1 MTTNAPES
9 SLPVLEARQVSK
21 TYQMGA
27 ITVHALR
34 QVDFQVERGE
44 FVAVMGP
51 SGSGKS
57 TLLYMLGGLDRPTGG
72 EVVLDGHPL
81 SRLNDDQVTLLRR
94 RRVGFIFQF
103 FNLVP
108 TLTAE
113 ENVALPLLIDGQD
126 LRKHRERVTRLLELV
141 GLADRRD
148 HKPDQLSGGQQQRV
162 AIARALVMDPA
173 ILLADEPTGNLDSKA
188 GTEILNLM
196 RRSCDELGQT
206 IVMVTHDPKAASYA
220 DRVVFLRDGRIVDQ
234 LHGEAAR
241 DTRLILRRFAA
252 LEEGH
257 VPG

>member
-1 MTTNAPES
+1 M
-9 SLPVLEARQVSK
+9 
-21 TYQMGA
+21 
-27 ITVHALR
+27 
-34 QVDFQVERGE
+34 DFRVRRGE

-57 TLLYMLGGLDRPTGG
+57 TLLYLLGGLDRPTDGDI
-72 EVVLDGHPL
+72 VLDGHSL
-81 SRLNDDQVTLLRR
+81 SRLDDDEITLLRR

-113 ENVALPLLIDGQD
+113 ENVVLPLLIDGQD
-126 LRKHRERVTRLLELV
+126 VRRHVDRVTALLELV

-162 AIARALVMDPA
+162 SIARALVMEPA
-173 ILLADEPTGNLDSKA
+173 ILLADEPTGNLDSKS
-188 GTEILNLM
+188 GTGILELM

-206 IVMVTHDPKAASYA
+206 IVMVTHDPKAAGYA
-220 DRVVFLRDGRIVDQ
+220 DRVVFLKDGRIVDE
-234 LHGEAAR
+234 LRGDAAG

-252 LEEGH
+252 LEEGD
-257 VPG
+257 VLG